1 MNGLLLENISNRKI
15 LFSPLNWGMGHV
27 SRSIGLIY
35 LLLKK
40 ENIVFIA
47 CDKEQKKVY
56 QEYFPEIEFILHK
69 GYPFDFKGK
78 GNFSLDLFMSS
89 ITLTKRLRLEKEEVK
104 KYVDEFEIDII
115 LSDHRY
121 GFVHEKIPSIFITH
135 QLNLPLKWHQKSVQ
149 FLHEKLIGKF
159 HSIWVMDFDN
169 NSLAGD
175 LSAEN
180 NKGVS
185 FIGPFSRF
193 MLYEVPQKKNNQTV
207 YIASGPK
214 IYLEE
219 FIESIYEKNEQ
230 SVLIAPSQY
239 SKTELTWREQDEII
253 LNAKKIISRSGYST
267 IMDVYFLKCE
277 VEFYPTK
284 GQSEQ
289 GYLAKLHKKSPT
301 F

>member
-1 MNGLLLENISNRKI
+1 M
-15 LFSPLNWGMGHV
+15 
-27 SRSIGLIY
+27 
-35 LLLKK
+35 
-40 ENIVFIA
+40 
-47 CDKEQKKVY
+47 Y